1 MSAGEGFRER
11 VLAVV
16 AAIPRGRVLTYGEV
30 AALAGRPRSARE
42 VGWIAHASTDDL
54 PWHRVVNRFGGLA
67 SGYAGGPGAQARA
80 LRQEGVRVRRNLTV
94 DLARYRWTP
103 SDAELAR
110 LLGGSGRPGNPT
122 FTAGGLGPPP
132 SPR

>member
-16 AAIPRGRVLTYGEV
+16 AAIPRGKVLTYGDV

-67 SGYAGGPGAQARA
+67 SGYTGGPAAQARA
-80 LRQEGVRVRRNLTV
+80 LRQEGVRARRNLTV

-103 SDAELAR
+103 SDAELAH
-110 LLGGSGRPGNPT
+110 LLGRLRAPRHRRA
-122 FTAGGLGPPP
+122 TAGGLGPPL